1 MISQDE
7 SHPMKSCF
15 VTVGATASFH
25 LLLQAVLDE
34 KFLAALQDAEYT
46 HLLVQYGKDSQTL
59 FEDLLRKY
67 PPGSPGRHGIVIDG
81 FDFNHAGLDREMRL
95 AQASPA
101 EGRNGGLIISHAG
114 SGSILG
120 ALRLGVPLVV
130 VPNSTLKDNHQVE
143 LARELQKQGYV
154 VASEYQEVSVAV
166 RRAEALRT
174 RMLAWPPVTGTSQKR
189 HRTLDQ
195 VMSDELGF
203 LD

>member
-1 MISQDE
+1 
-7 SHPMKSCF
+7 MKLCF

-25 LLLQAVLDE
+25 LLLRAVLDE
-34 KFLAALQDAEYT
+34 KFLAALHEADYT

-59 FEDLLRKY
+59 FQELLSKY
-67 PPGSPGRHGIVIDG
+67 PPGSPGRHGIEIDG
-81 FDFNHAGLDREMRL
+81 FDFNNAGLDGEMRL
-95 AQASPA
+95 AQASPS
-101 EGRNGGLIISHAG
+101 EGRDGGLIISHAG
-114 SGSILG
+114 SGTILD

-130 VPNSTLKDNHQVE
+130 VPNTTLKDNHQVE

-154 VASEYQEVSVAV
+154 VASEYQYVFVAV
-166 RRAEALRT
+166 EHAEKLRT
-174 RMLAWPPVTGTSQKR
+174 RMLAWPPVNGAGQKR

>member
-1 MISQDE
+1 MA
-7 SHPMKSCF
+7 SHDHDRPMKLCF

-25 LLLQAVLDE
+25 LLLQAILDDR
-34 KFLAALQDAEYT
+34 FLAALHEANYT
-46 HLLVQYGKDSQTL
+46 HLLVQYGKDSQAL
-59 FEDLLRKY
+59 FEELLSKY
-67 PPGSPGRHGIVIDG
+67 PPGSPSRHGIEIDG

-95 AQASPA
+95 AQARPDD
-101 EGRNGGLIISHAG
+101 GQNGGLIISHAG

-130 VPNSTLKDNHQVE
+130 VPNTTLKDNHQVE

-154 VASEYQEVSVAV
+154 IASGHQEVSVAV
-166 RRAEALRT
+166 ERAEALRA
-174 RMLAWPPVTGTSQKR
+174 RMLAWPPVNGANQKR
-189 HRTLDQ
+189 HRTLEQ